1 MQRRKRRA
9 RRHEGREGGVEWVE
23 IGGYK
28 KDTNRG
34 VDTLLK
40 GSALLQPWVYEIK

>member
-1 MQRRKRRA
+1 MQRRKGRA

-28 KDTNRG
+28 KKIQTEEW
-34 VDTLLK
+34 TLC
-40 GSALLQPWVYEIK
+40 